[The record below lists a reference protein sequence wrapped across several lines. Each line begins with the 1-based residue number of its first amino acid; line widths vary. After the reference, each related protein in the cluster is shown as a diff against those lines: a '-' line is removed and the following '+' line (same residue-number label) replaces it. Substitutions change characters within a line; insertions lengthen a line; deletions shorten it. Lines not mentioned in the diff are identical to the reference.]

1 MEASMCGQSSSFTR
15 KSMKAL
21 LIVFVSAAGLAALG
35 TASPAHAWYDAWGR
49 WHPNHHY
56 GYYHRHY
63 GYYGYYHRPR
73 VYYHTPAYYP
83 HW

>member
-1 MEASMCGQSSSFTR
+1 MCGRLRSATR
-15 KSMKAL
+15 NSMRAL
-21 LIVFVSAAGLAALG
+21 LIVFASAIGLAALG

-63 GYYGYYHRPR
+63 GYYGYHHHPA
-73 VYYHTPAYYP
+73 YYHPPAYYP